1 MSDIRGGVN
10 ASRLDTLPKVRH
22 KRPHVKAVVFHEF
35 GGLDTL
41 QLEELPDPTP
51 GPGEVLIDVA
61 ASALNHLDV
70 DIREGVSRFPVEP
83 PFVLGLE
90 VVGRI
95 AALGDGVEGWQV
107 GDRVM
112 PFLMNHCGQCRYCR
126 TGRESLCDS
135 PGFVSFSTSG
145 GYAEQLVCSVGHL
158 MPVPEEIPDEAAAA
172 LQIAFGTAWHMLF
185 TRGRLAPAETV
196 MINSVGSGIGSAA
209 VQLAHLAGAT
219 VIGNASTDAKLARA
233 AELGMDHGINHR
245 TQDVALE
252 VMRLT
257 DGRGVDLVFEHVGGE
272 LFQKGLDSLAKDGR
286 LVICGG
292 HAGEV
297 VPFDI
302 IPFFRAQKSVI
313 GSFVYTRD
321 EVERCLELARQGKIT
336 PVVYEVFPLERA
348 REAMATMERREHF
361 GKIVLRPERAGVAA

>member
-1 MSDIRGGVN
+1 
-10 ASRLDTLPKVRH
+10 
-22 KRPHVKAVVFHEF
+22 VKAVVFHEF

-41 QLEELPDPTP
+41 RLEDLPDPRP
-51 GPGEVLIDVA
+51 EPGEVLIDIA
-61 ASALNHLDV
+61 ATALNHLDV
-70 DIREGVSRFPVEP
+70 DVREGVSRFPVEL
-83 PFVLGLE
+83 PFVLGIE

-95 AALGDGVEGWQV
+95 AEVGEGVEGWEA

-112 PFLMNHCGQCRYCR
+112 PFLMSHCGDCRYCR

-135 PGFVSFSTSG
+135 AGFISFSTSG
-145 GYAEQLVCSVGHL
+145 GYAEQLVCPVGHL
-158 MPVPEEIPDEAAAA
+158 MRVPEEISDEAAAA

-185 TRGRLAPAETV
+185 TRGRLALGETA

-219 VIGNASTDAKLARA
+219 VIGNAGSDDKLARA

-245 TQDVALE
+245 TQDVVEE

-257 DGRGVDLVFEHVGGE
+257 DGKGVDLVFEHCGGE

-292 HAGEV
+292 HSGEV

-302 IPFFRAQKSVI
+302 IPFFRGQKSII

-336 PVVYEVFPLERA
+336 PLVYKVFPLEDV

-361 GKIVLRPERAGVAA
+361 GKIVLEPARDQVPA

>member
-1 MSDIRGGVN
+1 
-10 ASRLDTLPKVRH
+10 
-22 KRPHVKAVVFHEF
+22 VKAIVFHEF
-35 GGLDTL
+35 GGLDCL
-41 QLEELPDPTP
+41 QLEEVPDPKP
-51 GPGEVLIDVA
+51 GPGEVLIDIA
-61 ASALNHLDV
+61 ATALNHLDV

-95 AALGDGVEGWQV
+95 AEVGDGVEGWEV

-112 PFLMNHCGQCRYCR
+112 PFLMTHCNDCRFCR

-135 PGFVSFSTSG
+135 PGFISFSTSG
-145 GYAEQLVCSVGHL
+145 GYAEQLVCPVAHL
-158 MPVPEEIPDEAAAA
+158 MRVPGEISDDAAAA

-185 TRGRLAPAETV
+185 TRGRLAPGETV

-219 VIGNASTDAKLARA
+219 VIGNAGSDEKLAKA
-233 AELGMDHGINHR
+233 SELGMDHGINHA
-245 TQDVALE
+245 TQDVVAE

-257 DGRGVDLVFEHVGGE
+257 NDQGVDLVFEHVGGE

-292 HAGEV
+292 HSGEV

-302 IPFFRAQKSVI
+302 IPFFRMQRQII

-321 EVERCLELARQGKIT
+321 EVEKCLELARQGKIM
-336 PVVYEVFPLERA
+336 PLVYKTFPLAEA
-348 REAMATMERREHF
+348 REAMACMERREHF
-361 GKIVLRPERAGVAA
+361 GKIVLRP

>member
-1 MSDIRGGVN
+1 
-10 ASRLDTLPKVRH
+10 
-22 KRPHVKAVVFHEF
+22 VKAVRFHEF
-35 GGLDTL
+35 GGLDVLRYEDVT
-41 QLEELPDPTP
+41 DPQP
-51 GPGEVLIDVA
+51 GPGQVLIDIA

-83 PFVLGLE
+83 PFILGVE

-95 AALGDGVEGWQV
+95 AEVGEGVTGWRV

-112 PFLMNHCGQCRYCR
+112 PFLMDTCGSCRFCR
-126 TGRESLCDS
+126 TGRESLCLT
-135 PGFVSFSTSG
+135 PGFISFSTSG
-145 GYAEQLVCSVGHL
+145 GYAEKLACSAGHL
-158 MPVPEEIPDEAAAA
+158 LRIPDEIGDEAAAA

-185 TRGRLAPAETV
+185 TRGRLQIGETV

-219 VIGNASTDAKLARA
+219 VIGNASSEEKLSRAR
-233 AELGMDHGINHR
+233 ELGMDHGINHA
-245 TQDVALE
+245 TQDVVAE

-257 DGRGVDLVFEHVGGE
+257 DDRGVDLVFEHVGGT
-272 LFQKGLDSLAKDGR
+272 LFQHGLDSLGKDGR

-292 HAGEV
+292 HSGEV

-302 IPFFRAQKSVI
+302 IPFFRTQKHVI
-313 GSFVYTRD
+313 GSFVYTHV
-321 EVERCLELARQGKIT
+321 EVENCLELARAGKIT
-336 PVVYEVFPLERA
+336 PLVHETFALADA

-361 GKIVLRPERAGVAA
+361 GKILLKP